1 MRPRLTSL
9 VLGATLLVATTAS
22 AQYTTEAGRNPPTG
36 ADPEILKIRTTLE
49 RLYSAWSDLDPAKAA
64 PFYAKDPD
72 LAFFDVAPMKYTGW
86 AEYAA
91 GVPTAFA
98 SYRSGRFT
106 LNDDLRVY
114 RHGNQ
119 AWATATWRGE
129 LIKKAGGTEQVAG
142 RYTAVL
148 EKRGKDW
155 LLIHEHMS
163 VPLGGGEEKK

>member
-1 MRPRLTSL
+1 MGLQLKSL
-9 VLGATLLVATTAS
+9 ALGVTLLMAVTAS
-22 AQYTTEAGRNPPTG
+22 ARHPTGASQNPPAG
-36 ADPEILKIRTTLE
+36 ADPEIRTTLE
-49 RLYSAWSDLDPAKAA
+49 RLYAAWSDLDPAKAA
-64 PFYAKDPD
+64 RFYAKDPE

-91 GVPTAFA
+91 GVPKAFA
-98 SYRSGRFT
+98 NYRSGKFT
-106 LNDDLRVY
+106 LNDDLRVH

-129 LIKKAGGTEQVAG
+129 LTKKAGGTEQVAG

-155 LLIHEHMS
+155 LLLHEHMS
-163 VPLGGGEEKK
+163 VPLGGGEEKI

>member
-1 MRPRLTSL
+1 MRLQLTS
-9 VLGATLLVATTAS
+9 VALGVTLLMAVTAS
-22 AQYTTEAGRNPPTG
+22 AQYPTGATQNPAAG
-36 ADPEILKIRTTLE
+36 ADPEIRSTLE
-49 RLYSAWSDLDPAKAA
+49 RLYAAWSDLDPAKTAR
-64 PFYAKDPD
+64 FYAKDPE

-98 SYRSGRFT
+98 NYRSGKFT
-106 LNDDLRVY
+106 LNDDLRVH

-129 LIKKAGGTEQVAG
+129 LTKKAGGTEQVAG

-155 LLIHEHMS
+155 LLLHEHMS

>member
-1 MRPRLTSL
+1 MRLQLTSL
-9 VLGATLLVATTAS
+9 ALGVPLLMAVSAS
-22 AQYTTEAGRNPPTG
+22 AQYPTGAPQHPPAG
-36 ADPEILKIRTTLE
+36 ADPEIRTTLE
-49 RLYSAWSDLDPAKAA
+49 RLYAAWSDLDPAKTAR
-64 PFYAKDPD
+64 FYAKDPQ

-91 GVPTAFA
+91 GVPQAFA
-98 SYRSGRFT
+98 NYRSGKFT
-106 LNDDLRVY
+106 LNDDLRVH

-129 LIKKAGGTEQVAG
+129 LTTKAGGTEQVAG

-155 LLIHEHMS
+155 LLLHEHMS